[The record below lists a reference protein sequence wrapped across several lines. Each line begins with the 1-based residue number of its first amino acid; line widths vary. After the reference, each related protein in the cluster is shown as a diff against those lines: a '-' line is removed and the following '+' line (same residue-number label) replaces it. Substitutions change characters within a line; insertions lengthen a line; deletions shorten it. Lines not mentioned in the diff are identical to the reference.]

1 MKLTNKNLIHLKNIV
16 SEERY
21 WTYEKM
27 VENIHR
33 EAKIIK
39 DQFNSRDNK
48 NRNLNWLYDKYFS
61 LRDSLCIEDVRE
73 KYFSKRLIQSLI
85 KHAKDRVKK
94 SYLK

>member
-1 MKLTNKNLIHLKNIV
+1 MQQVNKNLIHLKNIV

-21 WTYEKM
+21 WTYERM
-27 VENIHR
+27 VENIYH

-39 DQFNSRDNK
+39 DQFNSKDNK
-48 NRNLNWLYDKYFS
+48 NRNLNWLYEKYFS
-61 LRDSLCIEDVRE
+61 FRDSLEIEDVRE

-94 SYLK
+94 SYL